1 MKDFIKK
8 YPIPVIGLITLT
20 FVTVILFI
28 TAISMKDTTEI
39 EIRVAP
45 ISATVSIDGKT
56 YQNGTFRI
64 PSGIHNVKIEKSGFQ
79 TKEFTFD
86 TNVSDKLYSYL
97 VENDGSYNWY
107 LNHNEDSI
115 LLTSIGDYE
124 SKIASGNYT
133 KNYPIIQILPII
145 YANYDKEYNYTEYR
159 IDGGSFDDCKTDFC
173 IKITDTTGGN
183 YDAAIEKIRETGF
196 NPNNYQILYE
206 YKPIK

>member
-8 YPIPVIGLITLT
+8 YPIPVIGLIALT

-107 LNHNEDSI
+107 LNHNEDSL

-133 KNYPIIQILPII
+133 KNYPIIQVLPII